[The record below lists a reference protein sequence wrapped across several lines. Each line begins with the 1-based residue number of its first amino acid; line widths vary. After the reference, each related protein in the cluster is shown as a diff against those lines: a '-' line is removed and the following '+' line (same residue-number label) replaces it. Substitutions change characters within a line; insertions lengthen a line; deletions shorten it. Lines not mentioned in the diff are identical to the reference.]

1 MQTTAIDQEAGL
13 IRLTS
18 VLAHSSGEWMS
29 SDWPVCPVG
38 DTAVPHKMGAA
49 LTYARRYALFTLVGI
64 AGEDDLDA
72 PDLLVGL
79 DRGPGGADGSQKT
92 DQRALS
98 EVSRQTAA
106 SANGRTLRGNQSAA
120 SNGSPPGSAR
130 DLPTPVLDANASATL
145 REKLLG
151 EIASC
156 DSAEAAI
163 IWARRSIAAKNTL
176 TAGDANIVEAEFLDR
191 MKLLELESSRPEPFA
206 ADLVAGSPA
215 PARGPVNSRE
225 PFARTASTTH
235 DR

>member
-1 MQTTAIDQEAGL
+1 
-13 IRLTS
+13 
-18 VLAHSSGEWMS
+18 
-29 SDWPVCPVG
+29 
-38 DTAVPHKMGAA
+38 MGAA

-98 EVSRQTAA
+98 EVSRQTAT
-106 SANGRTLRGNQSAA
+106 SANGRTSRGNQSVA
-120 SNGSPPGSAR
+120 SNGSPRLGPRPA
-130 DLPTPVLDANASATL
+130 TPVLDANASATL
-145 REKLLG
+145 REKLMG

-156 DSAEAAI
+156 DFAEAAI

-191 MKLLELESSRPEPFA
+191 MKLLELESSRRGAICRRSGSRFRSA
-206 ADLVAGSPA
+206 RAGSDEP
-215 PARGPVNSRE
+215 RGPFVS
-225 PFARTASTTH
+225 TA
-235 DR
+235 